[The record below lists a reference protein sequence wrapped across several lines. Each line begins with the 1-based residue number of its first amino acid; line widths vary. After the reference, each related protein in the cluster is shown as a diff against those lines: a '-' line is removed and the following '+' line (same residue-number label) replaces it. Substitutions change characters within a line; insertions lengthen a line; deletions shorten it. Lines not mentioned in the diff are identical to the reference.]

1 MATHFAR
8 GILTEGH
15 LISVRLPSQCHQEA
29 RNIPPHRQSRFLA
42 SRGLLAELMF
52 MLYGI
57 GELPEIVTLPKGKP
71 VFSLELSNQVQR
83 FFEVNFIRCFPT

>member
-57 GELPEIVTLPKGKP
+57 GELPEIVTVTTCLTRCI
-71 VFSLELSNQVQR
+71 VMILSSN
-83 FFEVNFIRCFPT
+83 NGHAAK

>member
-57 GELPEIVTLPKGKP
+57 GESSPCRKVNR
-71 VFSLELSNQVQR
+71 FSVIKICLR
-83 FFEVNFIRCFPT
+83 FLFPMPGIWLAWR

>member
-29 RNIPPHRQSRFLA
+29 RNILIVKAVFWR
-42 SRGLLAELMF
+42 
-52 MLYGI
+52 
-57 GELPEIVTLPKGKP
+57 PEVY
-71 VFSLELSNQVQR
+71 SQN
-83 FFEVNFIRCFPT
+83 